1 VNETHGG
8 PAGAEENYQAIFEHA
23 AVSLWEEDI
32 SRLRARLG
40 EMRRAGVDLRAHL
53 AAHPEFTQEAV
64 GLIEVTDVNQ
74 ATLRLLGIDRKEQL
88 LGPMRTILSETARTA
103 MNETILAID
112 EGKTEIEA
120 ESTISTADGR
130 TLYLIAKTYVPPAD
144 STYNRLV
151 VTFIDFTARKQ
162 AEERERQGAGL
173 LREIIDSSLDSIFVK
188 DASLRMVLCN
198 RTFARTIGKTP
209 EETYGKT
216 DLENGWDVDL
226 VKGNPL
232 LGIEG
237 WEKDDLAVLGGRTVQ
252 ATDKRT
258 EFGGEVRYHDTL
270 RSPLRSADGTI
281 IGIVGRGRD
290 VTPRHQMEAALA
302 GERRRL
308 DLLMDNLP
316 DYIYFKDRESRF
328 TRTSRS
334 HALALGLRDPAEAVG
349 KTDFDFY
356 GPDTARQAYEDEQ
369 QIIRTGIPLVD
380 IEERESYPDRPDTW
394 VITTK
399 MPYRDERGEI
409 EGTFGISHDITQRRH
424 LQDNNRQLAALVE
437 FSDDAIVGLDM
448 SRRIT
453 VWNRGAER
461 IYGYTAAEMIGR
473 PTSVLIPPELEEEAR
488 LIREKLARGEE
499 IEHFE
504 TVRLRKG
511 GARITV
517 SLTLSA
523 IRDSE
528 GRMIGMASVARD
540 VTDQKAL
547 QAQLQRI
554 QRLESLATLA
564 AGVSHQF
571 NNINTIVQGYLDLL
585 RFDQELPA
593 RLGSYVAAA
602 VAAVRRAGDIT
613 DRLQTMT
620 QPAADPTSE
629 VRLDELARSVL
640 PLFEARI
647 EADKVRLELDLAE
660 TPPAAG
666 ESSRVKLACSSLVA
680 NALDSLLDRPLKLIN
695 VRTGRAKGCAFF
707 EVQDTGCGIP
717 KRDLSRLFSPF
728 FSGKGEWA
736 PPGSVQAGVRGLGL
750 SLAISSTVIS
760 DYGGRIEVD
769 STEGTGSVFRI
780 WLPLVGGQ
788 GKCPP

>member
-1 VNETHGG
+1 MRGL
-8 PAGAEENYQAIFEHA
+8 AGAEGVWRFTGGALP
-23 AVSLWEEDI
+23 VVED
-32 SRLRARLG
+32 
-40 EMRRAGVDLRAHL
+40 V
-53 AAHPEFTQEAV
+53 PEPF
-64 GLIEVTDVNQ
+64 
-74 ATLRLLGIDRKEQL
+74 
-88 LGPMRTILSETARTA
+88 
-103 MNETILAID
+103 
-112 EGKTEIEA
+112 
-120 ESTISTADGR
+120 
-130 TLYLIAKTYVPPAD
+130 
-144 STYNRLV
+144 
-151 VTFIDFTARKQ
+151 
-162 AEERERQGAGL
+162 
-173 LREIIDSSLDSIFVK
+173 
-188 DASLRMVLCN
+188 
-198 RTFARTIGKTP
+198 
-209 EETYGKT
+209 
-216 DLENGWDVDL
+216 
-226 VKGNPL
+226 
-232 LGIEG
+232 
-237 WEKDDLAVLGGRTVQ
+237 
-252 ATDKRT
+252 
-258 EFGGEVRYHDTL
+258 
-270 RSPLRSADGTI
+270 
-281 IGIVGRGRD
+281 
-290 VTPRHQMEAALA
+290 ALA
-302 GERRRL
+302 
-308 DLLMDNLP
+308 
-316 DYIYFKDRESRF
+316 
-328 TRTSRS
+328 TSW
-334 HALALGLRDPAEAVG
+334 A
-349 KTDFDFY
+349 K
-356 GPDTARQAYEDEQ
+356 
-369 QIIRTGIPLVD
+369 
-380 IEERESYPDRPDTW
+380 
-394 VITTK
+394 
-399 MPYRDERGEI
+399 
-409 EGTFGISHDITQRRH
+409 IS
-424 LQDNNRQLAALVE
+424 
-437 FSDDAIVGLDM
+437 
-448 SRRIT
+448 
-453 VWNRGAER
+453 
-461 IYGYTAAEMIGR
+461 
-473 PTSVLIPPELEEEAR
+473 
-488 LIREKLARGEE
+488 
-499 IEHFE
+499 
-504 TVRLRKG
+504 
-511 GARITV
+511 
-517 SLTLSA
+517 
-523 IRDSE
+523 
-528 GRMIGMASVARD
+528 RMIGMASVARD